1 MRKLMFIT
9 RFILL
14 LATIHVSVTCAAER
28 IAVVEDSQ
36 GVVSEVQRLCFSADF
51 SKFDINSTDN
61 RYFGKPCIGVDTK
74 ALQLAIPFSS
84 IESISA
90 KQNHVII
97 TYNINGRVRK
107 IEADFLKGVFAGT
120 TSLGHFELPS
130 EKLRNLSFKTPPD
143 NSQAKI
149 PSFDTTLVLADG
161 SQMHVMDVKRVSW
174 SNDSMYIG
182 RRLYFNYRS
191 IDIFRGDSETR
202 IEFSK
207 IKRITLQSPQ
217 NVSIIL
223 KDGSTVNGRFEK
235 KENVE
240 VVGFSGANEDGEF
253 FIAADKV
260 KAIEL

>member
-9 RFILL
+9 LFILL
-14 LATIHVSVTCAAER
+14 LAIIHVSVADAGER

-36 GVVSEVQRLCFSADF
+36 GVTSEVQGIGFSADF
-51 SKFDINSTDN
+51 SRFDINTTDN

-84 IESISA
+84 IVSIIA
-90 KQNHVII
+90 KQNHGII
-97 TYNINGRVRK
+97 IYDIKGRVRK
-107 IEADFLKGVFAGT
+107 VEANLLKGVFVGT
-120 TSLGHFELPS
+120 TNLGHFELPS

-143 NSQAKI
+143 KSQSKI

-161 SQMHVMDVKRVSW
+161 SQMSVIDVKRVSW
-174 SNDSMYIG
+174 SNDTMYIG

-217 NVSIIL
+217 NVLIVL
-223 KDGSTVNGRFEK
+223 KDGSTVNGRLKK

-260 KAIEL
+260 KAIEF